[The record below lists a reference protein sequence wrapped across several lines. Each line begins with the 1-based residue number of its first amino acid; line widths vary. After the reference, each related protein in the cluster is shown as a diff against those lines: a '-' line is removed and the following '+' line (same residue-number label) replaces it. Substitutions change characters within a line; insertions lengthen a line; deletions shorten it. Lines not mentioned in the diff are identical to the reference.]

1 MAITLTS
8 SLEWLLLIG
17 MSIGMDRTKIL
28 KGGSFQST
36 DYPLFCIEVLLVNFF
51 TATCDFYEPWIV
63 GALIWFHGL

>member
-1 MAITLTS
+1 MAITLTG

-17 MSIGMDRTKIL
+17 MAITKIL
-28 KGGSFQST
+28 KGGSWKGT

-51 TATCDFYEPWIV
+51 TTPCDFYEPWIV